1 MRNGRERR
9 PPGPARAAP
18 PPLLATERGGD
29 VSCVPSVG
37 FRGMWGTWPAPRP
50 RTAWSFPIEGE
61 GSSAGLR
68 VRAGTGIDRG
78 ARGNLGSPGTPP
90 PPPRRWRLPLERGC
104 GEEKGKAAPGKPRG
118 RSRSWLSFRLW
129 LASGPAE
136 PRYTRGLART
146 GSAGC
151 QRCAALRGL
160 RSRVRRAAAARW
172 GWPRAAREPGGGRAP
187 QGTPGRA
194 RGLRPCAGR
203 GQKAA
208 ASPGTAA
215 LRRLR
220 GKQDPAAVRCTG
232 ACSWQPPASQCL
244 QGRGYKLNIVCAAG
258 TKYPG
263 LTGIGGRGQGLCS
276 SAHDE

>member
-90 PPPRRWRLPLERGC
+90 PSTPLAAPTGERLRGRKGESGARQTPGAFAELAFISALAGERARRAPLYPRLGTDRQRRLPALRRPPR
-104 GEEKGKAAPGKPRG
+104 AAI
-118 RSRSWLSFRLW
+118 
-129 LASGPAE
+129 A
-136 PRYTRGLART
+136 
-146 GSAGC
+146 GS
-151 QRCAALRGL
+151 QR
-160 RSRVRRAAAARW
+160 AAARW

-203 GQKAA
+203 GRKAA

-263 LTGIGGRGQGLCS
+263 LTGLGGRGQGLCS